1 MEKTFDTHSVAITSF
16 YTIDRIV
23 EEWWKR
29 WWDAILLYF
38 KYQEKSNIDA
48 TNQPRATDTYM
59 MKWLWRWKD
68 RFYWA
73 KNILTKLWL
82 IESVQEKIN
91 WKFWK
96 TYIRVKFRMKTDWID
111 TALLETRTPE
121 NQVSWKQETNAYSTK
136 VNAYSTI
143 INDISKDIS
152 ADAKK
157 PTQHIQE
164 SKLDNTDTEQTN
176 THNTPTSLETNEV
189 ERNAD
194 LTITAEDIFNA
205 YKWNTQRKWT
215 LDDLKKVVR
224 GKSYEELKAILLEM
238 RLFTFEYRLKLTS
251 SETKNWKKIDYSN
264 SCAHLAEKP
273 DTDEESIISRVE
285 SIVNAFKTH
294 KNKNEKI
301 RNEWKREIEEYFK
314 DYIWY
319 IGNTANMTKEERRA
333 EFDKYAS
340 VWQMAK
346 FKELYPTA
354 DIRAIKEDWL
364 LRCAQWRR

>member
-1 MEKTFDTHSVAITSF
+1 
-16 YTIDRIV
+16 
-23 EEWWKR
+23 
-29 WWDAILLYF
+29 
-38 KYQEKSNIDA
+38 
-48 TNQPRATDTYM
+48 
-59 MKWLWRWKD
+59 
-68 RFYWA
+68 
-73 KNILTKLWL
+73 
-82 IESVQEKIN
+82 
-91 WKFWK
+91 
-96 TYIRVKFRMKTDWID
+96 
-111 TALLETRTPE
+111 
-121 NQVSWKQETNAYSTK
+121 
-136 VNAYSTI
+136 
-143 INDISKDIS
+143 
-152 ADAKK
+152 
-157 PTQHIQE
+157 
-164 SKLDNTDTEQTN
+164 
-176 THNTPTSLETNEV
+176 
-189 ERNAD
+189 
-194 LTITAEDIFNA
+194 
-205 YKWNTQRKWT
+205 
-215 LDDLKKVVR
+215 
-224 GKSYEELKAILLEM
+224 M